1 LRLLYR
7 YRAYGTEALPAQGG
21 YVLAAGHVSNF
32 DPWALGLAIW
42 PRRFL
47 RFMAKS
53 ELFWFPLS
61 SLLEAGGAFEVNR
74 GTSDRE
80 AIDTAVEL
88 ARAGHVI
95 AMFPEGTRRRKG
107 LRKRREA
114 QAHTGAAR
122 IALEAGVPLVPAG
135 IRGTDGL
142 VRLRA
147 VRVRYGEPIPL
158 DDLDA
163 GDLRRAS
170 RVATERLMEAI
181 GSLEA
186 GL

>member
-1 LRLLYR
+1 VRLLYR
-7 YRAYGTEALPAQGG
+7 YRAYGTELLPTEGG

-32 DPWALGLAIW
+32 DPWALGIAIW

-61 SLLEAGGAFEVNR
+61 SLLVAGGAFKVDR
-74 GTSDRE
+74 GTTDRE
-80 AIDTAVEL
+80 AIDTAVGL

-107 LRKRREA
+107 MRKRREA

-142 VRLRA
+142 VRLHSL
-147 VRVRYGEPIPL
+147 RVRYGEPIAL

-163 GDLRRAS
+163 DDLRRSS
-170 RVATERLMEAI
+170 RVATERLMAAI

-186 GL
+186 SL